1 MTSLSSGFWIG
12 GGTMLVN
19 PGLLRAFAAH
29 VDAAAGTVRGADIGQ
44 KVDAGADALPG
55 STTQWALRLVGT
67 HMNDQAK
74 NIVKSIGEMGAD
86 VRGAGDKYEVEDG
99 DLAGKFG
106 GLFS

>member
-1 MTSLSSGFWIG
+1 
-12 GGTMLVN
+12 MLVN

-29 VDAAAGTVRGADIGQ
+29 VDAASGAVRAADIGQ
-44 KVDAGADALPG
+44 KADAGADGLPG
-55 STTQWALRLVGT
+55 STTQWALRLVAT
-67 HMNDQAK
+67 HMNEQANKIAK
-74 NIVKSIGEMGAD
+74 NIGDMGTD